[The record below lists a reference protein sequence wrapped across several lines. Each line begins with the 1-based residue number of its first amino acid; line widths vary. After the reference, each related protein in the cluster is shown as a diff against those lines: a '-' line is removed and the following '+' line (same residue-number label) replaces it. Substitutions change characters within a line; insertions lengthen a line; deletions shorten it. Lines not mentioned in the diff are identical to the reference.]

1 MKIAVLGTG
10 RMGSGL
16 ARLWAKAGVEVI
28 VGSRDAARAQALAAE
43 IAKAHQGNRA
53 HGMDNAGAAR
63 AGEVVVLAVPY
74 KEIAPLLRKL
84 KSALRGKVVLDI
96 SNPLK
101 PDFSGL
107 TTRPTTSAA
116 EEIAKLLGVAAP
128 VVGAFKNTF
137 ATLLGDP
144 GAASPRYDVLVCGD
158 AEKAKAVVVGLAD
171 RIGFRALDA
180 GKLRA
185 ARTIEQMTVLM
196 ITMDVRYK
204 GGFKSGWRFT
214 G

>member
-16 ARLWAKAGVEVI
+16 ARLWAKAGEDVI

-43 IAKAHQGNRA
+43 IAKAHPGTRA

-74 KEIAPLLRKL
+74 GQITPLLGKL
-84 KSALRGKVVLDI
+84 KSALKGKVVLDI

-107 TTRPTTSAA
+107 TTRPATSAA
-116 EEIAKLLGVAAP
+116 EEIGKLLGKAAP
-128 VVGAFKNTF
+128 VVGTFKNTF
-137 ATLLGDP
+137 ATLLAEP
-144 GAASPRYDVLVCGD
+144 AAASPRHDVLVCAGD
-158 AEKAKAVVVGLAD
+158 EQAKATVMALVD
-171 RIGFRALDA
+171 RSRFRALDA

-185 ARTIEQMTVLM
+185 ARTIELMTVLM

-204 GGFKSGWRFT
+204 GGFKSGWRFS

>member
-10 RMGSGL
+10 RMGGGL
-16 ARLWAKAGVEVI
+16 ARLWAKAGEEVL
-28 VGSRDAARAQALAAE
+28 VGSRDAARAQAVAAE
-43 IAKAHQGNRA
+43 IAKAHPRA
-53 HGMDNAGAAR
+53 RAQGMDNAGAAR
-63 AGEVVVLAVPY
+63 AGEVVVLAIPY

-84 KSALRGKVVLDI
+84 KSALKGKVVVDI

-101 PDFSGL
+101 ADFSGL
-107 TTRPTTSAA
+107 TTRPATSAA
-116 EEIAKLLGVAAP
+116 EEIAKLLGKAAP

-137 ATLLGDP
+137 ATLLADP
-144 GAASPRYDVLVCGD
+144 GAAPQRPDVLVCGD
-158 AEKAKAVVVGLAD
+158 DEKAKATAMALVD

-185 ARTIEQMTVLM
+185 ARTVEQMTVLM

-204 GGFKSGWRFT
+204 GGFKSGWRFA

>member
-10 RMGSGL
+10 RMASGL
-16 ARLWAKAGVEVI
+16 ARLWAKAGDDVI
-28 VGSRDAARAQALAAE
+28 VGSRDAAKAQALAAE
-43 IAKAHQGNRA
+43 IGKGHPGARVQGMENVEAAKA
-53 HGMDNAGAAR
+53 
-63 AGEVVVLAVPY
+63 GEIVVVAVPY
-74 KEIAPLLRKL
+74 KGIAPILRKL
-84 KSALRGKVVLDI
+84 KPALKGKVVVDI

-116 EEIAKLLGVAAP
+116 EEIAKLLGKASP

-137 ATLLGDP
+137 ASLLVDP
-144 GAASPRYDVLVCGD
+144 GAASPRHDVLVCGD
-158 AEKAKAVVVGLAD
+158 GEKAKATVMALVD

-185 ARTIEQMTVLM
+185 ARTLEQMTVLM

>member
-10 RMGSGL
+10 RMGGGL
-16 ARLWAKAGVEVI
+16 ARLWAKAGEDVI
-28 VGSRDAARAQALAAE
+28 VGSRDAAKAQALAAE
-43 IAKAHQGNRA
+43 IAKGQPGARVQGV
-53 HGMDNAGAAR
+53 DNAGAAK

-74 KEIAPLLRKL
+74 KQIAPLLRKL
-84 KSALRGKVVLDI
+84 KPALKGKVVMDI

-116 EEIAKLLGVAAP
+116 EEIAKLLGKATP
-128 VVGAFKNTF
+128 VVGTFKNTF
-137 ATLLGDP
+137 ATLLADP
-144 GAASPRYDVLVCGD
+144 GAAVPRHDVLVCGD
-158 AEKAKAVVVGLAD
+158 DEKAKATVMSLVD
-171 RIGFRALDA
+171 RIGFRPLDA
-180 GKLRA
+180 GKLRV

-196 ITMDVRYK
+196 ISLDVRYK
-204 GGFKSGWRFT
+204 AGFKSGWRFT

>member
-16 ARLWAKAGVEVI
+16 ARLWARAGEDVI
-28 VGSRDAARAQALAAE
+28 LGSRDAAKAQGLAAE
-43 IAKAHQGNRA
+43 ITKAQPGARVQGM
-53 HGMDNAGAAR
+53 GNAGAAK
-63 AGEVVVLAVPY
+63 AGEVVVLALPY
-74 KEIAPLLRKL
+74 TQIPPLVRKL
-84 KSALRGKVVLDI
+84 KPALRGKVVVDI

-116 EEIAKLLGVAAP
+116 EEIGKLLGKATP

-137 ATLLGDP
+137 ATLFADP
-144 GAASPRYDVLVCGD
+144 NLASQRPDVLVCGD
-158 AEKAKAVVVGLAD
+158 DEKAKATTMGLVG

-196 ITMDVRYK
+196 IGLDVRYK
-204 GGFKSGWRFT
+204 AGFKSGWRFT

>member
-1 MKIAVLGTG
+1 MKVAVLGTG

-16 ARLWAKAGVEVI
+16 ARLWAKAGEEVI
-28 VGSRDAARAQALAAE
+28 VGSRDAAKAQALVAE
-43 IAKAHQGNRA
+43 IARA
-53 HGMDNAGAAR
+53 HPGTRAQGMDNARAAR
-63 AGEVVVLAVPY
+63 AGEVIVLAVPY
-74 KEIAPLLRKL
+74 KEIAPILRKL
-84 KSALRGKVVLDI
+84 KPALKGKLVVDI

-116 EEIAKLLGVAAP
+116 EEIAKLLGKVAP

-144 GAASPRYDVLVCGD
+144 GAASPRHDVLVCGD
-158 AEKAKAVVVGLAD
+158 DDKAKASVMALVD

-185 ARTIEQMTVLM
+185 ARTLEQMTVLM

>member
-16 ARLWAKAGVEVI
+16 ARLWAKAGEEVL

-43 IAKAHQGNRA
+43 IAKAHPRVRA
-53 HGMDNAGAAR
+53 QGMDNAGAAR
-63 AGEVVVLAVPY
+63 AGEVVVLAIPY

-84 KSALRGKVVLDI
+84 KPALKGKAVVDI

-116 EEIAKLLGVAAP
+116 EEIAKLLGKAAP

-144 GAASPRYDVLVCGD
+144 NVASQRPDVLVCAD
-158 AEKAKAVVVGLAD
+158 DEKAKATVMALVD
-171 RIGFRALDA
+171 RIGFRVLDA

-185 ARTIEQMTVLM
+185 ARAIEQMTVLM

-204 GGFKSGWRFT
+204 GGFKSGWRFI

>member
-16 ARLWAKAGVEVI
+16 ARLWAKAGEEVL
-28 VGSRDAARAQALAAE
+28 VGSRDAAKAQALAAE
-43 IAKAHQGNRA
+43 IAKAHPGTRVQ
-53 HGMDNAGAAR
+53 GMDNAGAAK
-63 AGEVVVLAVPY
+63 AGQVVVVAAPFPQ
-74 KEIAPLLRKL
+74 IAPLLRKL
-84 KSALRGKVVLDI
+84 KPALKGKVVVDI

-116 EEIAKLLGVAAP
+116 EEIAKLLGVATP

-137 ATLLGDP
+137 ASLLADP
-144 GAASPRYDVLVCGD
+144 GGASPLYDVLVCGD
-158 AEKAKAVVVGLAD
+158 DEKAKVTVMALVG

-180 GKLRA
+180 GKLRV
-185 ARTIEQMTVLM
+185 ARTLEQMTVLM
-196 ITMDVRYK
+196 IALDVRYRAA
-204 GGFKSGWRFT
+204 FKSGWRFT